1 MVHVAMAHVVV
12 VPGVKPRVVVVHVT
26 VAPGVEPRVVVV
38 HVAVVPGV
46 DPCVQCFC
54 LSQTMG
60 GRLFH

>member
-1 MVHVAMAHVVV
+1 MVHVAVAHVVV
-12 VPGVKPRVVVVHVT
+12 VPGVE
-26 VAPGVEPRVVVV
+26 ARVVVV